1 MEGQGQSMSGK
12 KEILFISGTRA
23 DFGKLKPLMTE
34 VAKSSAFECRVFATG
49 MHALS
54 KYGST
59 YHEITKSGFKNV
71 FLYMN
76 QTAAN
81 SSDMDL
87 VLANTIKG
95 IGYYV
100 REFKPDMVVVH
111 GDRVEALAGAIVG
124 TLNNLLVAH
133 IEGGELSGT
142 IDEILRHSISK
153 LSNIHFV
160 TNMEARNR
168 LVQMGENPD
177 SIKIIGSPDIDI
189 MLSNQ
194 LPEIS
199 GIKQYYGIDF
209 EDFSIFLYHPV
220 VTELGRLRR
229 NIFAIIDALVDSQ
242 MNFLVI
248 YPNNDKGSDIIL
260 EALRQLENNPRF
272 RLVPSIRFEYFLSI
286 LKNARSIVGNSSAG
300 IHEAPVYGLP
310 TINIGTRQMNRFQ
323 HPSIINVP
331 EDKEVLLQTLRN
343 LPEAVTPSLH
353 FGRGD
358 SARLF
363 MENVNDPGLW
373 EISLQ
378 KQFIDRK

>member
-1 MEGQGQSMSGK
+1 MSGK